1 MKKMLQLTMIL
12 VTLFLLNACSEGNK
26 ESKIETFKNPVNTY
40 MDSRV
45 NTMENA
51 KAAVAESNMKNKKQ
65 EDIIKTL
72 LK

>member
-1 MKKMLQLTMIL
+1 MKKTLQLTMIL
-12 VTLFLLNACSEGNK
+12 AILFLLDACSEGNK

-51 KAAVAESNMKNKKQ
+51 KAIVAESNMKNKKQ